1 MSSNSPNYHAYLLRL
16 WREHANGSWRVSLQS
31 AETRER
37 RHFANLAD
45 LVAHL
50 ETQMGQPGA
59 GELIPDGGN
68 PYSAITEDLT
78 DSP

>member
-16 WREHANGSWRVSLQS
+16 WREHANAPWRVSLQS

-37 RHFANLAD
+37 QYFANLAD

-50 ETQMGQPGA
+50 ETQTGQSWA
-59 GELIPDGGN
+59 GEFISDGGN
-68 PYSAITEDLT
+68 PYSSATEDLI
-78 DSP
+78 DSA